1 MLAACFVLF
10 FAMVAAAL
18 LSGLSVAWA
27 LLGGLILFWL
37 LGLRQG
43 FSSRALWEMAWNK
56 CRKSLIV
63 VTVIALIGVI
73 TGL

>member
-1 MLAACFVLF
+1 MGIAIILF
-10 FAMVAAAL
+10 GISAAL

-43 FSSRALWEMAWNK
+43 FSSRRLWGMA
-56 CRKSLIV
+56 
-63 VTVIALIGVI
+63 
-73 TGL
+73 